1 MDKASI
7 IIPCYNSG
15 KVLDRA
21 VSSVQTKLG
30 KIVKL

>member
-1 MDKASI
+1 MDKVSI

-21 VSSVQTKLG
+21 VSSAKTNLEKF
-30 KIVKL
+30 